1 MLPIAFDQLSPYP
14 SWASDIPTTTILGS
28 MVPIPI
34 TRNKISANTSH
45 NRIASIRE
53 VGTFV
58 PPVS

>member
-1 MLPIAFDQLSPYP
+1 MLPIAFDQLSPYS
-14 SWASDIPTTTILGS
+14 SWTSDIPTTTILGS
-28 MVPIPI
+28 LVLFLI
-34 TRNKISANTSH
+34 TDKKISANTSH